1 MNIGEQ
7 IKRIR
12 TAKGLSQKEVI
23 TAGKLDKA
31 QFSRIEN
38 GKTDPSM
45 STVSRIAEALGISL
59 SELFATSEEIKEV
72 NSLDKT
78 VMEKVGL
85 IELLNE
91 EEKQTIYSILDA
103 FVGKKKLKDTL
114 ATVLN
119 DVK

>member
-7 IKRIR
+7 IRRIR

-38 GKTDPSM
+38 SKTDPSM
-45 STVSRIAEALGISL
+45 STIVRIAEALGVSL
-59 SELFATSEEIKEV
+59 SELFATSEELKEV

-78 VMEKVGL
+78 IMEKVSL
-85 IELLNE
+85 IEQLSE
-91 EEKQTIYSILDA
+91 EERQTLYTMLDA
-103 FVGKKKLKDTL
+103 FIGKKKLKDTL
-114 ATVLN
+114 SNVLN